1 MLPLA
6 APLALEEPGLVL
18 EEEPAGVLGVLPEL
32 DAVAG
37 PLNVPVISTWC
48 PTWVARSDPP
58 WSA

>member
-1 MLPLA
+1 MLPLIV
-6 APLALEEPGLVL
+6 PLGLEEPGLVL
-18 EEEPAGVLGVLPEL
+18 DEEPVGLLGVLPEL

-37 PLNVPVISTWC
+37 PPSMPVISTWC